1 MAGKQDKKGVVVIKN
16 QKLDISDDCSAL
28 LDTGIINDTLILD
41 TIMKYSQDT
50 FYFKDRNSRF
60 LFISKTVAARL
71 GITNPDYVIG
81 KTDFDLFLEPHS
93 SEAFR
98 DEQEIMRT
106 GKPIIGKIERET
118 WLDGTERWV
127 STSKYPLKNEDGEI
141 IGTWGVSRDITM
153 LKQAEEELKRVN
165 RKLIAANRKLERI
178 SVTDSLSGLYNHRY
192 FHEIL
197 SKEFGRKNRGQ
208 AMNYDSAVILMDI
221 DNFKDINDSLGHLV
235 GDLTIKKTAALI
247 RNNIR
252 AVDSAFRYGG
262 DEFALMLTDTG
273 KEGAAAA
280 AEKLRSLVEQT
291 PVTVKNLNIN
301 ITISSGVGVLS
312 EAKDMKEL
320 MRIVD
325 MRLYESKKY
334 GRNRITD

>member
-1 MAGKQDKKGVVVIKN
+1 MKN

-28 LDTGIINDTLILD
+28 LDTGIIDDTLILD

-60 LFISKTVAARL
+60 LFISKTVASRL

-81 KTDFDLFLEPHS
+81 KTDFDLFLEPHA

-98 DEQEIMRT
+98 DEQEIMRI
-106 GKPIIGKIERET
+106 GKPIIGKIEREI

-127 STSKYPLKNEDGEI
+127 STSKYPLKKEDGEI

-192 FHEIL
+192 FHEVL

-262 DEFALMLTDTG
+262 DEFALLLTNTC

-280 AEKLRSLVEQT
+280 AEKLRSLIEQT

-320 MRIVD
+320 MSIVD

-334 GRNRITD
+334 GRNRITE